1 MQGRPTFGLVRA
13 FSDGD
18 SIVAEPPVNP
28 PLVDDE
34 LLDSY
39 SKSITQAVAKVGP
52 AVVNIRVHGV
62 SRDKRRGS
70 ESGGS
75 GSGFVIAPDGF
86 ILTNS
91 HVVHGAVKMEVTLAD
106 GRVFDANLVGDDP
119 ETDLAV
125 IRINASQLVHAQF
138 GDSKSVRV
146 GQIAIAIGSPFGF
159 QQTVT
164 AGVVSALGRSMRS
177 QSGRPIDNVIQTDAA
192 LNPGNSGGP
201 LVNSRGEIIGVNTAI
216 ILPAQGICFAIA
228 SNTAEFVTA
237 YRDLRT
243 HGVNDQGISIRGQ
256 PDSYVGISARTCSI
270 AFCYNTD
277 NADWWNKIC
286 DDVAL
291 ALQTSPN
298 LQEIVIAL
306 PSDVDRDGPK
316 AKNGV
321 KKIDWEQR
329 VRQAANNKTC
339 SIYDGRR
346 LSGFLDEKYHDL
358 RYEHLGIPFSR
369 LSSAVI
375 MTSCNVVNQVV
386 IGDFKAKGR
395 YDPQHYVSREADN
408 QLKQLW
414 REAFGSKKG
423 CRLIPV
429 VNDSGVGK
437 TSLLCAFAESSG
449 VSVPVLLMQARDC
462 GFHTED
468 ALVRFV
474 MQKLQGVL
482 SPTLQ
487 MHEEVALTKAI
498 SSLGVLTVVLDGLDE
513 VRNSPNVG
521 RALKF
526 WLESAIGRASILIVS
541 SRPDFWRRC
550 SEKSWERWI
559 TPPRSNDRSSASTP
573 DEQTTQPENRI
584 LGHALP
590 ERFSPDELRLAW
602 NKCGLEDD
610 RVHFSVPVHELV
622 LGPG

>member
-1 MQGRPTFGLVRA
+1 MKTTNTLQGRPTFGLVRA

-177 QSGRPIDNVIQTDAA
+177 QSGRLIDNVIQTDAA

-237 YRDLRT
+237 WLIKEGHIRRSWIGVAGQNVPIHRRVVVFHRLAVD
-243 HGVNDQGISIRGQ
+243 HGVLVSGIEPGSPASRAGLREGDVIVTFGGEPVSSIDELHRHL
-256 PDSYVGISARTCSI
+256 VAR
-270 AFCYNTD
+270 
-277 NADWWNKIC
+277 
-286 DDVAL
+286 
-291 ALQTSPN
+291 
-298 LQEIVIAL
+298 
-306 PSDVDRDGPK
+306 
-316 AKNGV
+316 
-321 KKIDWEQR
+321 
-329 VRQAANNKTC
+329 
-339 SIYDGRR
+339 
-346 LSGFLDEKYHDL
+346 
-358 RYEHLGIPFSR
+358 
-369 LSSAVI
+369 
-375 MTSCNVVNQVV
+375 V
-386 IGDFKAKGR
+386 IG
-395 YDPQHYVSREADN
+395 
-408 QLKQLW
+408 
-414 REAFGSKKG
+414 
-423 CRLIPV
+423 
-429 VNDSGVGK
+429 
-437 TSLLCAFAESSG
+437 
-449 VSVPVLLMQARDC
+449 VPSQITVIR
-462 GFHTED
+462 HTE
-468 ALVRFV
+468 
-474 MQKLQGVL
+474 KL
-482 SPTLQ
+482 
-487 MHEEVALTKAI
+487 
-498 SSLGVLTVVLDGLDE
+498 
-513 VRNSPNVG
+513 
-521 RALKF
+521 
-526 WLESAIGRASILIVS
+526 
-541 SRPDFWRRC
+541 
-550 SEKSWERWI
+550 
-559 TPPRSNDRSSASTP
+559 
-573 DEQTTQPENRI
+573 
-584 LGHALP
+584 
-590 ERFSPDELRLAW
+590 
-602 NKCGLEDD
+602 
-610 RVHFSVPVHELV
+610 ELV
-622 LGPG
+622 VTPQELAINHQRN